1 MSSSSRRLRSF
12 KRWMRSQGI
21 DCSDALLLCSSP
33 GEGYSVRAV
42 FPLAQSDVVATI
54 PKTACLTILT
64 SSACRLIQSAALD
77 GWLGLAVAL
86 MYERSLGDRS
96 PWAAYLGL
104 LPQRECLPLVWT
116 PHEVDSLLRGTELA
130 MTIEEDKGLMY
141 EDWKENIVPLLESAS
156 LDPSFFGA
164 QDYLDARTLIASR
177 SFQID
182 DYHGFG
188 MVPLA
193 DLFNHKTA
201 AEDVHFTSL
210 SPHSDSDSDSDS
222 ETPIDEALEMIMV
235 KDVQA
240 GSEVFNTYG
249 SLGNAALLHRY
260 GFTEAD
266 NPYDIVN
273 IDLELLLQWSSSLF
287 SRRYSRAR
295 LSLWRRLDYT
305 GCADQNTEYFEISFE
320 GEPEIELLILLYIML
335 LAEDAY
341 HELDL
346 ALSNAREVN
355 LGPIV
360 MLLSEKSDIESEE
373 RKRVS
378 VFLMTKGVGSAL
390 LSLADMRESLY
401 GTSSLEDDIEALRRC
416 CCVMEKKLYHSLM
429 LRISERKILAKLR
442 TFAIHGAKGASIMK
456 KKK

>member
-54 PKTACLTILT
+54 PKAACLTILT

-130 MTIEEDKGLMY
+130 MHLF
-141 EDWKENIVPLLESAS
+141 VH
-156 LDPSFFGA
+156 
-164 QDYLDARTLIASR
+164 
-177 SFQID
+177 QI
-182 DYHGFG
+182 YS
-188 MVPLA
+188 
-193 DLFNHKTA
+193 FNHKTA

-210 SPHSDSDSDSDS
+210 SPHSDSDSDS

-273 IDLELLLQWSSSLF
+273 IDLELLLQWSSSVF

-335 LAEDAY
+335 LPEDAY

-378 VFLMTKGVGSAL
+378 VLLMTKGVGSAL

-416 CCVMEKKLYHSLM
+416 CCVREKKLYHSLM
-429 LRISERKILAKLR
+429 LRISERRILAKLR